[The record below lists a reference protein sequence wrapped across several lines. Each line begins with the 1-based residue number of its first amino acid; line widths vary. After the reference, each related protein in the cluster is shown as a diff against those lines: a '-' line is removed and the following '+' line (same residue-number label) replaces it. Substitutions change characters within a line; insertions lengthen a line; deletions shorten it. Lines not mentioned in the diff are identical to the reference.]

1 MEEEEKKKEGRERE
15 GMEGKKKKES
25 GEIRIHENLFP
36 SRQLV
41 NALPPLNQSA
51 VTPNFVHVL
60 KKRLQKYCFTIHYP
74 LSRPPNTFL
83 PSLALSC
90 HALATHVRHPRSTTH
105 ARPGHPH
112 TRTISRTTYAERHA
126 PNDMRRTI
134 YIERLVFTPNNIR
147 RTI

>member
-41 NALPPLNQSA
+41 NALHPKPISCNSELRSCLEKT
-51 VTPNFVHVL
+51 TP
-60 KKRLQKYCFTIHYP
+60 KYCFTIHYP

-90 HALATHVRHPRSTTH
+90 HALATHVSHPRSTTH

-112 TRTISRTTYAERHA
+112 TRTISRTTYIERHTS
-126 PNDMRRTI
+126 ND
-134 YIERLVFTPNNIR
+134 LVYTPNNIR